1 MKKIVLFT
9 LLLALPGVAFSQQVE
24 IFGYFEPQLMGA
36 RLSGEFYQLSSNKLR
51 VDLKSAISD
60 RVTFGANFNCIT
72 YHGKT
77 EWDILKYLPEGAR
90 NEAPWTQF
98 FGFDFNPY
106 MLQFKDRQFLDNAYL
121 KLTFKYADVTI
132 GKQQLS
138 MGTGYAWNPT
148 DVFNKKDITD
158 PTYEQPGHNALRFD
172 VPLGA
177 GYQITTIYAPSDN
190 WEYTNFLLKFKGRIS
205 HFDFSILGIQKQ
217 WKYTDARLFDPL
229 LMTFY
234 QIPTTRRVFGAD
246 FAGELLGLGVWGEY
260 TYNDIYIDA
269 TEYVAYSTALINSQM
284 VSHTSLPEIGIPAH
298 YYEFVLGLDYT
309 FDFQSYIMFEYY
321 RNTEAKSDYQDYTFN
336 DWMHFLFAE
345 KRSITR
351 EQLYAFVQHPL
362 TDLIDFGNSCI
373 YSLSDKSL
381 AIVPMITYN
390 IFQNVDLIMIGNLY
404 IGKEGTIYND
414 NMGNGGLIRARVY
427 F

>member
-1 MKKIVLFT
+1 MKRLVLFM
-9 LLLALPGVAFSQQVE
+9 LVLGLPIVAFSQQVE

-36 RLSGEFYQLSSNKLR
+36 RLDGKFYQLSSNKLR
-51 VDLKSAISD
+51 VDLKSSLSD
-60 RVTFGANFNCIT
+60 NVTFGANFDYIT

-77 EWDILKYLPEGAR
+77 EWDILDYLPEGVR
-90 NEAPWTQF
+90 NQAPWTQL
-98 FGFDFNPY
+98 FGFEFNPY
-106 MLQFKDRQFLDNAYL
+106 VLQFNDRQFLDNAYL

-172 VPLGA
+172 VLLGS
-177 GYQITTIYAPSDN
+177 GYRITTIYAPTDD
-190 WEYTNFLLKFKGRIS
+190 WEYTDVLLKLKGRIS

-234 QIPTTRRVFGAD
+234 QIPSKRRIFGAD

-260 TYNDIYIDA
+260 AYYDIHIDA
-269 TEYVAYSTALINSQM
+269 TEYVAYSNALITSQM
-284 VSHTSLPEIGIPAH
+284 VSHTSLSEMGIPAH
-298 YYEFVLGLDYT
+298 YYELVMGLDYT
-309 FDFQSYIMFEYY
+309 FDFQTYIMFEYY

-336 DWMHFLFAE
+336 DWMHLLFAE
-345 KRSITR
+345 KRSITHD
-351 EQLYAFVQHPL
+351 QLYAFVQHPL

-373 YSLSDKSL
+373 YSLSDNSL
-381 AIVPMITYN
+381 TIIPMITYN
-390 IFQNVDLIMIGNLY
+390 IFENVDVTMIGNIY
-404 IGKEGTIYND
+404 FGDDGTVYSD